1 MPHKPQL
8 HCVLATNKISLNNL
22 NLTIKLLKLIILT
35 YDYHVTLRSPPTV
48 PLTSFRA
55 ERFSSG
61 SHTLYFVFLFL
72 VSLKLEQFL
81 SLSLSLTILI
91 HLEITGQLFRRL
103 CFNLGF
109 SDVSSW
115 LNLSYTSLVRK
126 SQKWHWVLL
135 TEFSKVSHSSDLSI
149 TDNIILTTWLRW
161 LLPVFSNIQLLFFP
175 YTVLLYFDAQI
186 VLVLASRSLC
196 TLASVSCWHVPIILQ
211 LLPYFL
217 HPQDAPGSSWLFPV
231 LPMESTVL
239 LESGFLVWL
248 LNRWAS

>member
-8 HCVLATNKISLNNL
+8 YCVLATNKIISLNNL
-22 NLTIKLLKLIILT
+22 NLTINVLKLIILT

-55 ERFSSG
+55 KRFSSG

-81 SLSLSLTILI
+81 SLSLSLMILI
-91 HLEITGQLFRRL
+91 HLEITGQLFYRL

-109 SDVSSW
+109 PDEPSW

-135 TEFSKVSHSSDLSI
+135 TEFSKVSHSSDLTI
-149 TDNIILTTWLRW
+149 TDNIILTAWLRW
-161 LLPVFSNIQLLFFP
+161 LLPVFSTHTVTLFSLHRASLLWCP
-175 YTVLLYFDAQI
+175 N
-186 VLVLASRSLC
+186 C
-196 TLASVSCWHVPIILQ
+196 PSV
-211 LLPYFL
+211 
-217 HPQDAPGSSWLFPV
+217 G
-231 LPMESTVL
+231 
-239 LESGFLVWL
+239 
-248 LNRWAS
+248 